1 MLVNV
6 ESEPCKTFSN
16 NCYNNAGV
24 RGIVTPKS
32 SMMEHENISLHDAPV
47 EETTFHSLEYRRE
60 TFAVHKRS
68 ESGRFR
74 LLVDRQLK
82 GSYTTAEAAE
92 TVGLRIK
99 EGHPIVQVAIYDALE
114 GTNKAIEL
122 PTI

>member
-1 MLVNV
+1 MPTIGPVV
-6 ESEPCKTFSN
+6 AEP
-16 NCYNNAGV
+16 
-24 RGIVTPKS
+24 
-32 SMMEHENISLHDAPV
+32 AP
-47 EETTFHSLEYRRE
+47 ELFTQR
-60 TFAVHKRS
+60 KRP